1 MLSLPVIQYMLYS
14 IKNASKQKCFFDA
27 TITVSFKIRMALESK
42 PQEKQAVVLAA
53 DPTALKW
60 SLSVTVAGLRHTQKL
75 NFY

>member
-1 MLSLPVIQYMLYS
+1 MPVS
-14 IKNASKQKCFFDA
+14 KNAFLTPYPLDMGLKVPIQHTP

-53 DPTALKW
+53 YPTALKW